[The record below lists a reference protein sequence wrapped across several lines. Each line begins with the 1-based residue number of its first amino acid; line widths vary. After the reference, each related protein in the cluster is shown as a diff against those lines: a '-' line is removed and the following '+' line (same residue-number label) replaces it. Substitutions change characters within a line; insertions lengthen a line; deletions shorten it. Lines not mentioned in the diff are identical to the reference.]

1 LKENKIIQLKTTTPM
16 KFKNRHIVTIFLF
29 FLALVMGQA
38 QGWKRT
44 YPTTSTL
51 FRTAQTND
59 NGFIGCGINEESQLI
74 VLKMDEDGAVLKTN
88 IFTRISKVSRVQLA
102 KAADG
107 NFLIALNDSSAQIRL
122 VKITQNGDSL
132 WSKRVPFAL
141 NIQDF
146 QPLTQGNFGVMGSNN
161 NKKAVFTKLNA
172 LGDTVWTKQY
182 SEPTD
187 ILNGFV
193 EDNDGTLFWQIND
206 KTTARPILWVLNAS
220 GTALN
225 TININTGTNS
235 FYRFE
240 KLKDGNLA
248 VCTAREI
255 VKFRT
260 DGRLIWTITPVF
272 SNEKDIANFT
282 ATEDGGVAILGYG
295 SNRVL
300 NETEL
305 LKLDANGT
313 KQWSNKITEDV
324 ETTPGVDFSL
334 YLLFNLQQ
342 TFDKGFLLSGRVEN
356 SKNGINKKSGYLVK
370 TIANG
375 LVYANILRGNV
386 SSDLNRNC
394 KIDGGDL
401 PIKGWVLKADGG
413 ANKIFNT
420 TTDATGNY
428 NFQLDSG
435 SYKIS
440 VFTPNN
446 LWQACFTDSVLNI
459 KGFNRIDTFNIP
471 VKPVSTCSGL
481 RVDIGTPLLRRC
493 FDNIYTVSYCNN
505 GTSPVQNAYV
515 EVALDTTLIFQN
527 ATFPV
532 ASIKGRIYRFNV
544 GDMDILMCKSFNITV
559 KVSCEIPSLL
569 GRTAC
574 TEAHIYPDSICPT
587 WRGAKMEAT
596 GRCDRDSLRFNL
608 QNTGQT
614 PTTAPVN
621 FIITED
627 HVVFLQGT
635 KVFNAGQSQAFA
647 FKPNGKTYRLQATQ
661 ERGYPT
667 NQALVA
673 VAIEGCGRNTSGD
686 VSKGFALELPEADG
700 DPFVDTD
707 CQSIVGST
715 ESNTLLASPLGYTT
729 DHLIEPN
736 TDMEYMVRFQNV
748 GTDTAFNVIIRD
760 TLSAFL
766 EPTSVEF
773 EASSHPYKAEL
784 VGNNILKFT
793 FTAIR
798 LPDSTLNA
806 AASQGFIKFRLR
818 QKPNLALGTK
828 ILNRAAVFF
837 DFNKPIVTNSTFHT
851 VGSNFFISAVVE
863 KPKTDGIPIK
873 VYPNPFTEFAVFELE
888 QTDTSTPLSKNSVF
902 KLFDATGR
910 AIRTQHFEGTQLRFE
925 RGNLASGM
933 YFFTI
938 ENNGKR
944 GSGKLIVQ
952 GR

>member
-1 LKENKIIQLKTTTPM
+1 M
-16 KFKNRHIVTIFLF
+16 KFKNRYIVTIFF
-29 FLALVMGQA
+29 FFAALVMGQA

-44 YPTTSTL
+44 YPTASTI

-59 NGFIGCGINEESQLI
+59 NGFIGCGVNEESQLI

-88 IFTRISKVSRVQLA
+88 IFKSIGKVSRVQLA

-107 NFLIALNDSSAQIRL
+107 NFLIALNDSSAQMKL
-122 VKITQNGDSL
+122 VKITPNADSL
-132 WSKRVPFAL
+132 WSKRVPFTV

-146 QPLTQGNFGVMGSNN
+146 QSLVQGGFGVMGSDN

-182 SEPTD
+182 PEPTD

-193 EDNDGTLFWQIND
+193 EDYDGTLFWQIND
-206 KTTARPILWVLNAS
+206 KTTARPILWVLNTNGS
-220 GTALN
+220 VLN

-240 KLKDGNLA
+240 RLKDGNLA
-248 VCTAREI
+248 VCTARDI

-260 DGRLIWTITPVF
+260 DGRLIWTVTPVF
-272 SNEKDIANFT
+272 SNEKEIANFI
-282 ATEDGGVAILGYG
+282 ATEDGGVAVLAYG
-295 SNRVL
+295 ANRVL

-313 KQWSNKITEDV
+313 KQWSNKMTEDV
-324 ETTPGVDFSL
+324 ETTPGIDFSL
-334 YLLFNLQQ
+334 FLLFNFQQ
-342 TFDKGFLLSGRVEN
+342 TADKGYVLCGRVEN
-356 SKNGINKKSGYLVK
+356 SKNSINKKSGYIIK
-370 TIANG
+370 TIGNG
-375 LVYANILRGNV
+375 LVFSNILRGNV
-386 SSDLNRNC
+386 ASDLNKNC
-394 KIDGGDL
+394 KIDGGDI
-401 PIKGWVLKADGG
+401 PISGWVVKAEGG
-413 ANKIFNT
+413 VNKIFNT
-420 TTDATGNY
+420 TTDAAGNY

-435 SYKIS
+435 LYKIS
-440 VFTPNN
+440 LFTPNN
-446 LWQACFTDSVLNI
+446 LWQACFADSI
-459 KGFNRIDTFNIP
+459 ITSKGFNKIDTFNIP

-481 RVDIGTPLLRRC
+481 RVDIGTPQLRRC
-493 FDNIYTVSYCNN
+493 FDNIYKVSYCNN
-505 GTSPVQNAYV
+505 GTAPVQNAFV
-515 EVALDTTLIFQN
+515 EVSLDTALIFQN

-532 ASIKGRIYRFNV
+532 ASLKGRTYRFNV
-544 GDMDILMCKSFNITV
+544 GDMDILQCKTFDITV
-559 KVSCEIPSLL
+559 KVSCETPSLL

-587 WRGAKMEAT
+587 WRGAKMEAS

-608 QNTGQT
+608 QNTGQATTST
-614 PTTAPVN
+614 PIN
-621 FIITED
+621 FVIVED
-627 HVVFLQGT
+627 NVVFLQRSQPFT
-635 KVFNAGQSQAFA
+635 PGQSLAFA

-667 NQALVA
+667 NQSLVA
-673 VAIEGCGRNTSGD
+673 VAVEGCGRNSNGE
-686 VSKGFALELPEADG
+686 VSRGFVLQLPEADG

-707 CQSIVGST
+707 CQSIVGSS
-715 ESNTLLASPLGYTT
+715 ESNTLIAFPSGYKT
-729 DHLIEPN
+729 DHLLEPN
-736 TDMEYMVRFQNV
+736 TDLEYMVRFQNV
-748 GTDTAFNVIIRD
+748 GTDTAFNVVIRD

-773 EASSHPYKAEL
+773 GASSHPYKAEL
-784 VGNNILKFT
+784 VGSNLLKFT
-793 FTAIR
+793 FSAIR

-806 AASQGFIKFRLR
+806 AASQGFVKFRIR

-837 DFNKPIVTNSTFHT
+837 DFNKPIVTSSTFHT
-851 VGSNFFISAVVE
+851 VGSNFLISAIIE

-873 VYPNPFTEFAVFELE
+873 VYPNPFTESAVFELE
-888 QTDTSTPLSKNSVF
+888 QTDNTFTPPLKNSIF

-910 AIRTQHFEGTQLRFE
+910 VIRTQHFEGSQLRFE
-925 RGNLASGM
+925 RENLSSGM

-952 GR
+952 